1 MPHGYGVTLN
11 NIYDVRKSPYI
22 VDEVKH
28 RNQGIFNMDMF
39 EDMVASEGYDG
50 YINHSFKPTK
60 AVVLLGKNNV
70 PVVQVLR
77 ERNRVT
83 AEEIFERRSEQTGD
97 RGRRLSRRAIT
108 PLEGTPQTTG
118 STGPDAEIVRID

>member
-1 MPHGYGVTLN
+1 ME
-11 NIYDVRKSPYI
+11 DV
-22 VDEVKH
+22 EN
-28 RNQGIFNMDMF
+28 RNQGIFNADLF
-39 EDMVASEGYDG
+39 EDMVISEGYDG

-60 AVVLLGKNNV
+60 AVVLLGKNNA

-83 AEEIFERRSEQTGD
+83 AEKIFGRRSEQTGD

-108 PLEGTPQTTG
+108 PLEGAPQVQRG
-118 STGPDAEIVRID
+118 SGPIPEIVRID